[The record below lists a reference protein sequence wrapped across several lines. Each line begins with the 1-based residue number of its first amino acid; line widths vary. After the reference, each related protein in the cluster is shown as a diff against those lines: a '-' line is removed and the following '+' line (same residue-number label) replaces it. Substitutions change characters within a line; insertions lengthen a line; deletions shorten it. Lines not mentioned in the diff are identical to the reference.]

1 MTIRLDMLRAAGRA
15 KSLLDDR
22 TESVV
27 RFARG
32 GFGPDGGFRG
42 RGGESDLYYTL
53 FAVEILLALEVEPL
67 ADAVASYLRS
77 FGAGDSLDVVH
88 LACLARCWADLPG
101 REPSPAVRRA
111 ILDRIDRCRL
121 GDGGFGHRPGE
132 TRGSVYYG
140 LLALNAYQDLGAEL
154 PDPRALALASEPGGN
169 EPTPLL
175 AGALLLLAELGAG
188 PPDMAPLE
196 SAKDQLLARHDGEG
210 GFAALPELPVA
221 DLLSTATALHAL
233 ARTEVSLEA
242 LRAPCLRFVNR
253 LWSDDDGLRRG
264 DDDDGASH
272 RATVAGGFGGVAG
285 DGVVDSEYTFYGL
298 LSLGHLAGKKGSP

>member
-1 MTIRLDMLRAAGRA
+1 MTIRLDMLREAGRA

-53 FAVEILLALEVEPL
+53 FAVEILLALDAELPSE
-67 ADAVASYLRS
+67 AVASYLRS
-77 FGAGDSLDVVH
+77 FGAGDSLDLVH

-101 REPSPAVRRA
+101 REPSAAVRQA
-111 ILDRIDRCRL
+111 ILERLDRCRL
-121 GDGGFGHRPGE
+121 ADGGFGHRPGE

-140 LLALNAYQDLGAEL
+140 LLALNAYQDFGAEL
-154 PDPRALALASEPGGN
+154 PDSRALALASRPGGD

-175 AGALLLLAELGAG
+175 AGALLLLAELGEVS
-188 PPDMAPLE
+188 PDAVPLDD
-196 SAKDQLLARHDGEG
+196 AKNRLLARHDGRG
-210 GFAALPELPVA
+210 GFAALPGLPVA

-233 ARTEVSLEA
+233 ARTGVSVETC
-242 LRAPCLRFVNR
+242 RASCLRFVNS
-253 LWSDDDGLRRG
+253 LWSGDDGRRG
-264 DDDDGASH
+264 VSAE
-272 RATVAGGFGGVAG
+272 GGFRGVAG
-285 DGVVDSEYTFYGL
+285 DGVIDSEYTFYGL
-298 LSLGHLAGKKGSP
+298 LSLGHLGGKKGSP